1 MDVKYSR
8 EVAVGTFVIVAIAV
22 FIFATMWLSGR
33 SLSPDD
39 DYVRVRFENA
49 AGLKE
54 GSFVRVS
61 GVNVGRVER
70 IDFEGFGQVMT
81 WLSLPDVVEPKAD
94 AAAEIVSVSLVGD
107 YAVDFTPGTAGA
119 PLPDD
124 AVIEGTRETNLAD
137 LGTSLG
143 VRADT
148 VLQGLQRFTDT
159 AMARELQQTLAAMQQ
174 TLNAL
179 TVQVPATS
187 RQANQTMASLERL
200 SDQLGAT
207 LGSPAFQST
216 LRNLDS
222 LSGHAALATAQLNS
236 TLRGLD
242 TLLTAVNTGK
252 GTLGL
257 LATDSALYRN
267 LVGATGQL
275 DSLIAEL
282 KRNPGRIQVVA
293 PVKIF

>member
-8 EVAVGTFVIVAIAV
+8 EVAVGTFVLVAIAI

-33 SLSPDD
+33 SLTPDD
-39 DYVRVRFENA
+39 EYVQIRFENA

-54 GSFVRVS
+54 GSPVRVS

-70 IDFEGFGQVMT
+70 IAFEGYQDIRT
-81 WLSLPDVVEPKAD
+81 WISLPDVVDPKAD
-94 AAAEIVSVSLVGD
+94 ATAEIVSVSLVGD
-107 YAVDFTPGTAGA
+107 YAIDFTPGSAAA
-119 PLPDD
+119 PLAPD
-124 AVIEGTRETNLAD
+124 AVIQGTRETNFISQAEG
-137 LGTSLG
+137 LGA
-143 VRADT
+143 RADT
-148 VLQGLQRFTDT
+148 VLLGLQEFTNEE
-159 AMARELQQTLAAMQQ
+159 MAAELRGTLAAMQQ
-174 TLNAL
+174 TLNMLA
-179 TVQVPATS
+179 TQVPATS
-187 RQANQTMASLERL
+187 RQANETMASLERL
-200 SDQLGAT
+200 SDQLAET
-207 LGSPAFQST
+207 LGGPAFQST
-216 LRNLDS
+216 VANLDS
-222 LSGHAALATAQLNS
+222 LTGNAAVTSAQLTQ

-242 TLLTAVNTGK
+242 SLLGAVNSGR

-257 LATDSALYRN
+257 LATDSTLYWN